1 MISRNIYERIL
12 SSIKNKPV
20 TLITGARQ
28 VGKSTLC
35 FQLEKEKKFNYV
47 SLDNP
52 RERKTAKQDPELFLQ
67 LHPYPLI
74 IDEVQYAPE
83 LFEIIEQIVNE
94 KKKKDTNNYGMYVLT
109 GSQAYALMENV
120 TQSLA
125 GRVSIIHMN
134 PLSMSEIQNKSE
146 EPFQINLV
154 KNQDRLNQFK
164 ITIDD
169 LYNTIVRGFYPELY
183 ANTNLNTQQFYSDY
197 VDTYLNRDVSQ
208 MIQINNKLKFQN
220 FLEILASLT
229 GQELIYD
236 NLAKQVGVDKNTI
249 QSWISIL
256 IAGDIIY
263 LLQPYNEFSIVKRV
277 VKRPKIYFCDTGLAC
292 FLTRLSNPKTLQ
304 NSFFAGAFVETYI
317 VNEIRKSYL
326 NNGKIANFY
335 YYRDS
340 NQNEIDLIILYD
352 GELTLVECKSGISYD
367 KKSISSFK
375 QMLHSKYKIKGKCI
389 LCTTDTIYPLTN
401 DAYALP
407 ISCI

>member
-1 MISRNIYERIL
+1 MISRNIYEKII
-12 SSIKNKPV
+12 SSIENKPV

-52 RERKTAKQDPELFLQ
+52 RERQTAKKDPELFLQ

-94 KKKKDTNNYGMYVLT
+94 KKKKDTENYGMYVLT

-134 PLSMSEIQNKSE
+134 PLSMSEIRNKSE
-146 EPFQINLV
+146 EPFQIDLV
-154 KNQDRLNQFK
+154 KNQNRINQYQ

-169 LYNTIVRGFYPELY
+169 LYRTIVRGFYPELY
-183 ANTNLNTQQFYSDY
+183 ANTNLDTQQFYSDY

-263 LLQPYNEFSIVKRV
+263 LLQSYNEFSIVKRV

-304 NSFFAGAFVETYI
+304 SSFFAGAFVETYI

-326 NNGKIANFY
+326 NSGKIANFY

-352 GELTLVECKSGISYD
+352 GELTLIECKAGISYD
-367 KKSISSFK
+367 KKSISGFK
-375 QMLHSKYKIKGKCI
+375 QMEQSKYKIKGKCI
-389 LCTTDTIYPLTN
+389 LCATNTIYPLTS

>member
-1 MISRNIYERIL
+1 
-12 SSIKNKPV
+12 
-20 TLITGARQ
+20 
-28 VGKSTLC
+28 
-35 FQLEKEKKFNYV
+35 
-47 SLDNP
+47 
-52 RERKTAKQDPELFLQ
+52 
-67 LHPYPLI
+67 
-74 IDEVQYAPE
+74 
-83 LFEIIEQIVNE
+83 
-94 KKKKDTNNYGMYVLT
+94 
-109 GSQAYALMENV
+109 
-120 TQSLA
+120 
-125 GRVSIIHMN
+125 
-134 PLSMSEIQNKSE
+134 
-146 EPFQINLV
+146 
-154 KNQDRLNQFK
+154 
-164 ITIDD
+164 
-169 LYNTIVRGFYPELY
+169 
-183 ANTNLNTQQFYSDY
+183 
-197 VDTYLNRDVSQ
+197 

-375 QMLHSKYKIKGKCI
+375 QMVHSKYKIKGKCI
-389 LCTTDTIYPLTN
+389 LCTTDTIYPLTS

>member
-1 MISRNIYERIL
+1 MISRNIYNRIL
-12 SSIKNKPV
+12 FSIENKPV

-35 FQLEKEKKFNYV
+35 YKLEKERNFNYI
-47 SLDNP
+47 SLDNQ
-52 RERKTAKQDPELFLQ
+52 RERQMAIQDPELFLQ

-83 LFEIIEQIVNE
+83 LFEIIEQLVNE
-94 KKKKDTNNYGMYVLT
+94 KKKSQTNNHGMFVLT

-134 PLSMSEIQNKSE
+134 PLSMSEIHNVKE
-146 EPFQINLV
+146 NPFQIDILQN
-154 KNQDRLNQFK
+154 KERTDQFK
-164 ITIDD
+164 ISIDE
-169 LYNTIVRGFYPELY
+169 LYTTIVRGFYPELY
-183 ANTNLNTQQFYSDY
+183 ANSKLDSEQFYSDY
-197 VDTYLNRDVSQ
+197 VETYLNRDVSQ
-208 MIQINNKLKFQN
+208 MIQIKNKLKFQN

-277 VKRPKIYFCDTGLAC
+277 VKRPKIYFSDTGLAC
-292 FLTRLSNPKTLQ
+292 FLTRLSNPQILQ
-304 NSFFAGAFVETYI
+304 NSFFADSFVETYI

-340 NQNEIDLIILYD
+340 NQNEIDLIILYE
-352 GELTLVECKSGISYD
+352 GELTLVECKSGIAYT
-367 KKSISSFK
+367 KKNISGFK
-375 QMLHSKYKIKGKCI
+375 QMEHSKYKVKGKCI
-389 LCTTDTIYPLTN
+389 LCTTDTIYPLTS

-407 ISCI
+407 ISSI

>member
-183 ANTNLNTQQFYSDY
+183 ANTNLDTQQFYSDY